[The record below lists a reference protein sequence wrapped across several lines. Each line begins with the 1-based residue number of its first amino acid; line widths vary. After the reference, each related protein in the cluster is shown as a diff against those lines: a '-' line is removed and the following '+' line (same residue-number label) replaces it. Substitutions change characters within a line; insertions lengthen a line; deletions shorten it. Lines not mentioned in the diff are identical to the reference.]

1 MESYTFFAL
10 LALLVPHQR
19 HRTLLI
25 TIVESL
31 TCVDTDVCSTYYNYV
46 LLSVQYNEELNVM
59 NVV

>member
-1 MESYTFFAL
+1 MQSYQIVRACFRYYMPQNIMESHTIFAL

-31 TCVDTDVCSTYYNYV
+31 TCVDTDGILN
-46 LLSVQYNEELNVM
+46 LL
-59 NVV
+59 